1 MRGDLY
7 RLRPGKDSAGHE
19 QRGPRYAVAIQ
30 SDGILLSTLIL
41 APTSTSAQAA
51 IFRPEIE
58 MDGTRTRVL
67 VDQMRA
73 VDAGRLGDF
82 AADWATSPAALTPP
96 RQERSTGPSGSSSEF
111 SETAPGYPSRSIGP
125 VPTECGIPGQ
135 GWPTLFHLIRR

>member
-1 MRGDLY
+1 MRGDLF
-7 RLRPGKDSAGHE
+7 RLRPGQDSAGHE

-30 SDGILLSTLIL
+30 SDGILLSTLIV

-73 VDAGRLGDF
+73 VDASRLGGFAGRL
-82 AADWATSPAALTPP
+82 AAD
-96 RQERSTGPSGSSSEF
+96 
-111 SETAPGYPSRSIGP
+111 ETAQVDRA
-125 VPTECGIPGQ
+125 VR
-135 GWPTLFHLIRR
+135 LILGVL

>member
-1 MRGDLY
+1 MRGDLF

-30 SDGILLSTLIL
+30 SDGILLYTLIL

-58 MDGTRTRVL
+58 LGGTRTRVL

-73 VDAGRLGDF
+73 VDASRLGDF
-82 AADWATSPAALTPP
+82 AGRLDAM
-96 RQERSTGPSGSSSEF
+96 E
-111 SETAPGYPSRSIGP
+111 IGE
-125 VPTECGIPGQ
+125 VDRAVRLMLGV
-135 GWPTLFHLIRR
+135 L

>member
-1 MRGDLY
+1 MRGDLF

-30 SDGILLSTLIL
+30 SDGILLSTLIV
-41 APTSTSAQAA
+41 APTSASAQAA

-73 VDAGRLGDF
+73 VDASRLGERLR
-82 AADWATSPAALTPP
+82 AAA
-96 RQERSTGPSGSSSEF
+96 ERAR
-111 SETAPGYPSRSIGP
+111 APDAGELCITVSIG
-125 VPTECGIPGQ
+125 VASLSECQ
-135 GWPTLFHLIRR
+135 VKDAATLLELADARLYRAKAIGRNRVCAED